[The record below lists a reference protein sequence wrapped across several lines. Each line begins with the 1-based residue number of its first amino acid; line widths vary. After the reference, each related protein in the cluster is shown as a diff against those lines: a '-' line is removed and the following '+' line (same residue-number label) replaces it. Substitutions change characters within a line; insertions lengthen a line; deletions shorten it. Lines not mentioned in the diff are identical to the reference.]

1 MGDLVGY
8 YTKGQKCYLAHYCFN
23 PLYFACWLLTT
34 GDWSQ
39 CVLCSLIIDYMW
51 LKPMCIVRVDYWLQ
65 VIEMPNIPIINV
77 SINVSYFLCRAD
89 HRQDW
94 YAYFKMHFAP
104 EINAVSSPAYL

>member
-1 MGDLVGY
+1 MRIVLVDY
-8 YTKGQKCYLAHYCFN
+8 WLHVIEANVYC
-23 PLYFACWLLTT
+23 ACWLLATA
-34 GDWSQ
+34 DWSQ
-39 CVLCSLIIDYMW
+39 YLLCLLILDYMW
-51 LKPMCIVRVDYWLQ
+51 LKPMLIVLVDYWLQ